1 MTVIRHS
8 SRRTLLAG
16 AALLGFIIAVWGALT
31 LWIFT
36 TDVVSAATLIPLV
49 VLASGFEALYAL
61 DAGIGPGALFVG
73 VFLMAAAV
81 NYLPAAFS
89 GTAPELA
96 GLAIAHGLFAVRL
109 LVARRRAARRRHHD
123 PDRDRSFLSSEEASR
138 PSGHDPSTN
147 NAPLP

>member
-1 MTVIRHS
+1 V
-8 SRRTLLAG
+8 G
-16 AALLGFIIAVWGALT
+16 AALLCFSIAVWAALT

-36 TDVVSAATLIPLV
+36 TDVVSAATLIPLA

-73 VFLMAAAV
+73 VFLIAAAV

-89 GTAPELA
+89 GTGPELA

-109 LVARRRAARRRHHD
+109 LVARRRAARRHHD
-123 PDRDRSFLSSEEASR
+123 LDRDRTFLSSQEASR
-138 PSGHDPSTN
+138 PSGHDPFTN
-147 NAPLP
+147 NAPPP

>member
-1 MTVIRHS
+1 M
-8 SRRTLLAG
+8 G
-16 AALLGFIIAVWGALT
+16 AALLCFSIAVWAALT

-49 VLASGFEALYAL
+49 VLVSGFEALYAL
-61 DAGIGPGALFVG
+61 DAAIGPGALFAG
-73 VFLMAAAV
+73 VFLIAAAV

-109 LVARRRAARRRHHD
+109 LVARRRAARRRQHD
-123 PDRDRSFLSSEEASR
+123 LDRDRSLLSSQEASR
-138 PSGHDPSTN
+138 PSGHDPVTN
-147 NAPLP
+147 NAPPP